1 MKKLIRSFVLMC
13 IFIALPMVS
22 CCDKF
27 YGEPFGLMNNSD
39 NRVYFWYDSWDR
51 FKLNDFIPNF
61 HYPDTVLPVQIPP
74 DLNKYIS
81 LSPHNG
87 MVVSEADPD
96 WKTIYSRLPAGKLSV
111 YFFPILPE
119 TQEQWDSIKE
129 NRVYTR
135 KDVTYD
141 ELVSNGWSISYP

>member
-1 MKKLIRSFVLMC
+1 MCMFVVLS
-13 IFIALPMVS
+13 ATS

-27 YGEPFGLMNNSD
+27 YGEPLALRNNSD
-39 NRVYFWYDSWDR
+39 SRIYHWYDSWDR
-51 FKLNDFIPNF
+51 FKLNDFIPQY
-61 HYPDTVLPVQIPP
+61 HYPDTVLPAQIPQ
-74 DLNKYIS
+74 DLNKYTYIA
-81 LSPHNG
+81 PNYTEG
-87 MVVSEADPD
+87 VGEADPD
-96 WKTIYSRLPAGKLSV
+96 WQTIYSKLPAGKLSV

-141 ELVSNGWSISYP
+141 ELVANHWKIYYP